1 MDQRPADFDLLM
13 LIVALVEPVI
23 VLALLL
29 R

>member
-1 MDQRPADFDLLM
+1 VDQRPADFDLLM
-13 LIVALVEPVI
+13 LIVALVGPVI

>member
-13 LIVALVEPVI
+13 LIVALVGPVI